1 MNPSPNGRVHLRRRA
16 VLAGRAF
23 DAQGRPF
30 VDGERLSLCAADEVA
45 PARSPAKRAAS
56 GSGTPKPHGAPASWK
71 RHFRCHMRRDGC
83 FFFLDVPAGRY
94 VLQQVDPS
102 GAIVQSREVSI
113 PKADPSERV
122 PVARVEF
129 EIVGHADPRPAPTE
143 RN

>member
-1 MNPSPNGRVHLRRRA
+1 MNSSPAGRVQLRRRA

-30 VDGERLSLCAADEVA
+30 VDGERLSLCAADEGA
-45 PARSPAKRAAS
+45 AARSTAKRASTA
-56 GSGTPKPHGAPASWK
+56 KPHAAPAPWK

-102 GAIVQSREVSI
+102 GAVVQSREVSI